1 MGEFLRQR
9 VMRVWSIGGASWQP
23 RGRRRPTVIQTCARP
38 EGTARRELPLPKS
51 APCRYIDK
59 QRLHRGII
67 VMVIVGT
74 IDEADELFEGGE
86 DGERRLYV
94 REIGS
99 NPPNQMTIS

>member
-9 VMRVWSIGGASWQP
+9 VMRVWSIGGASW
-23 RGRRRPTVIQTCARP
+23 RRPTVIQTCARP

-74 IDEADELFEGGE
+74 IDEADELLFEKQGRERKRDLGE
-86 DGERRLYV
+86 
-94 REIGS
+94 S
-99 NPPNQMTIS
+99 